1 MDQVVLLRR
10 CRCSSRGPGAAGVLV
25 CYLAAGED
33 VAAVAA
39 PVRGHL
45 PAEEAAAH
53 RGHRRTAGRGLLVLG
68 GHTTTVVELKNLV
81 CYVFTKYI
89 S

>member
-1 MDQVVLLRR
+1 MLE
-10 CRCSSRGPGAAGVLV
+10 V

-39 PVRGHL
+39 PVRGRL

-53 RGHRRTAGRGLLVLG
+53 RGHWWTAGRGLLVLG
-68 GHTTTVVELKNLV
+68 GHTTAAVELKNLV
-81 CYVFTKYI
+81 CFH
-89 S
+89 